1 MSARRGAFILEP
13 TRAPFE
19 EGLPKMN
26 ERPARAPL
34 SAWRRLPPLMISVA
48 LAACAPSLARIPLPA
63 SEMEAAT
70 VLSVPAGTDEI
81 RIWGDERP
89 AWVNEFLSAPDSE
102 VKAKFPDIYGR
113 PHSYLALSGGGLNG
127 AYGAGMLVGW
137 TASGKR
143 PQFTMVTGISTGSL
157 IAPFAFLGSAYDRQL
172 EEIYTKYST
181 DDLVKRRSLLGM
193 VSQASAADVT
203 PLKSVIAHYVDA
215 NLIAA
220 IAAEHRKG
228 RRLFVGTTNLDASRP
243 VMWNIGAIANSSDPG
258 AANLIREVLLAS
270 ASIPGAFPPVLIHVN
285 ADGKAYDELHVDGG
299 TTTQVFV
306 YPTGI
311 DWNTVP
317 AEASRPGQARPL
329 PDTQCFA
336 QPDLQAGR
344 AQAYP
349 DRGTLDFVTHSHP
362 RHRRHVSHLPWC
374 AARRPEVSSRLY
386 PE

>member
-1 MSARRGAFILEP
+1 
-13 TRAPFE
+13 
-19 EGLPKMN
+19 
-26 ERPARAPL
+26 
-34 SAWRRLPPLMISVA
+34 MISVA

-89 AWVNEFLSAPDSE
+89 AWVNEFLNAPDSE
-102 VKAKFPDIYGR
+102 VKAKFPDIYGQ

-220 IAAEHRKG
+220 VAAEHRKG

-258 AANLIREVLLAS
+258 AANSHTRGPVGLGLD
-270 ASIPGAFPPVLIHVN
+270 PGRVSPR
-285 ADGKAYDELHVDGG
+285 ADPCK
-299 TTTQVFV
+299 
-306 YPTGI
+306 
-311 DWNTVP
+311 
-317 AEASRPGQARPL
+317 
-329 PDTQCFA
+329 C
-336 QPDLQAGR
+336 
-344 AQAYP
+344 
-349 DRGTLDFVTHSHP
+349 
-362 RHRRHVSHLPWC
+362 RR
-374 AARRPEVSSRLY
+374 
-386 PE
+386 